1 MKTSRQLSAYDRAV
15 LLLARR
21 PHFRVELERKL
32 LQRGHAE
39 DEVAAALDRLRQQGY
54 LDDERLAREF
64 AAQRAERAGEG
75 ARRVRAEMEKRGLG
89 GELISE
95 AIADTLP
102 EDDLAAAREAASRW
116 QRGHRPN
123 PPALGRH
130 LQRKG
135 FSTRA
140 ILRVLQD
147 LGETDPSSPS
157 PAPEEMEE

>member
-1 MKTSRQLSAYDRAV
+1 MSGRREISVYDRAT

-32 LQRGHAE
+32 RQRGHAE
-39 DEVAAALDRLRQQGY
+39 DEIAAALAKLESQGY

-64 AAQRAERAGEG
+64 AAQRAARSGEG
-75 ARRVRAEMEKRGLG
+75 ARRVRAAMEKRGLG
-89 GELISE
+89 AETIRGALAE
-95 AIADTLP
+95 ALP
-102 EDDLAAAREAASRW
+102 EDDLEATRQAAARWGRS
-116 QRGHRPN
+116 HRPDGA
-123 PPALGRH
+123 ALGRH

-147 LGETDPSSPS
+147 LGESDPSLPS
-157 PAPEEMEE
+157 AAPEELEE